1 MKIVPRQLK
10 VTVDAVML
18 DFEFF
23 YAAVLCGV
31 EK

>member
-10 VTVDAVML
+10 VTLDAVMQ
-18 DFEFF
+18 DFVFF